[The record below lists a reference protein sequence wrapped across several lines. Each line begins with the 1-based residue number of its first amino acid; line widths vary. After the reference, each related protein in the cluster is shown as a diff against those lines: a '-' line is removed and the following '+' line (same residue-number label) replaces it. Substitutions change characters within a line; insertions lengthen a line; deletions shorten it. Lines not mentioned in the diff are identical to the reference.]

1 MKRVI
6 LLFLVFA
13 GLTFGSCRR
22 QTVMP
27 QFDIVVTDTVAVRGG
42 IPCRFQYAF
51 TSIANA
57 DEAPAL
63 QAIQESNMLYFF
75 GLEHF
80 QGGVQ
85 EAVDWSIGQF
95 MDEYI
100 GTLDESVPQW
110 ETEMEMAVES
120 EARVVDTLLV
130 YTISSSNYTGGA
142 HGMYSINCHNYS
154 IAGGYELA
162 LSDLFDAARQE
173 ALIGLI
179 RNKLYEQFG
188 VTGDEGLVAQGFF
201 PEYISTTENFEV
213 TEDGITFYYNP
224 YDIGCYALGGVEVL
238 GILRMAGRT
247 VPVGLPGRHFHGQ
260 CRRIV
265 ADGLFA
271 GDAGRRNCVVAV
283 ERRILRRIHYL
294 FHFFFRRGADA

>member
-1 MKRVI
+1 MYLGITRLYAVLHGTFVI
-6 LLFLVFA
+6 
-13 GLTFGSCRR
+13 SCLEKISDSYETCDFPFSCFCRIDFRIVPPADRDAAIRYRGDGYRSGTRR
-22 QTVMP
+22 NTLSLPV
-27 QFDIVVTDTVAVRGG
+27 
-42 IPCRFQYAF
+42 CLYL
-51 TSIANA
+51 IANA

-224 YDIGCYALGGVEVL
+224 YDIGCYALGGVEVH
-238 GILRMAGRT
+238 ITREEMQ
-247 VPVGLPGRHFHGQ
+247 GL
-260 CRRIV
+260 
-265 ADGLFA
+265 
-271 GDAGRRNCVVAV
+271 
-283 ERRILRRIHYL
+283 
-294 FHFFFRRGADA
+294 

>member
-1 MKRVI
+1 MLFRSDTARTSWGMDLPEPRTCLLTCFNVLISDCSQRVI

-224 YDIGCYALGGVEVL
+224 YDIGCYALGGVEVH
-238 GILRMAGRT
+238 ITREEMQ
-247 VPVGLPGRHFHGQ
+247 GL
-260 CRRIV
+260 
-265 ADGLFA
+265 
-271 GDAGRRNCVVAV
+271 
-283 ERRILRRIHYL
+283 
-294 FHFFFRRGADA
+294 

>member
-85 EAVDWSIGQF
+85 ELSIYLSGSSWTS
-95 MDEYI
+95 I
-100 GTLDESVPQW
+100 SVPW
-110 ETEMEMAVES
+110 MS
-120 EARVVDTLLV
+120 RYPSGKPKWRWRSSPRPCVDTLLV

-173 ALIGLI
+173 ALIG
-179 RNKLYEQFG
+179 
-188 VTGDEGLVAQGFF
+188 
-201 PEYISTTENFEV
+201 
-213 TEDGITFYYNP
+213 
-224 YDIGCYALGGVEVL
+224 
-238 GILRMAGRT
+238 
-247 VPVGLPGRHFHGQ
+247 
-260 CRRIV
+260 
-265 ADGLFA
+265 
-271 GDAGRRNCVVAV
+271 
-283 ERRILRRIHYL
+283 
-294 FHFFFRRGADA
+294 

>member
-1 MKRVI
+1 M
-6 LLFLVFA
+6 
-13 GLTFGSCRR
+13 
-22 QTVMP
+22 
-27 QFDIVVTDTVAVRGG
+27 
-42 IPCRFQYAF
+42 
-51 TSIANA
+51 
-57 DEAPAL
+57 
-63 QAIQESNMLYFF
+63 
-75 GLEHF
+75 
-80 QGGVQ
+80 Q
-85 EAVDWSIGQF
+85 EAVDRSIGQF

-142 HGMYSINCHNYS
+142 HGMYSVNCHNYS

-224 YDIGCYALGGVEVL
+224 YDIGCYALGGVEVH
-238 GILRMAGRT
+238 ITREEMQ
-247 VPVGLPGRHFHGQ
+247 GL
-260 CRRIV
+260 
-265 ADGLFA
+265 
-271 GDAGRRNCVVAV
+271 
-283 ERRILRRIHYL
+283 
-294 FHFFFRRGADA
+294 

>member
-1 MKRVI
+1 
-6 LLFLVFA
+6 
-13 GLTFGSCRR
+13 
-22 QTVMP
+22 
-27 QFDIVVTDTVAVRGG
+27 
-42 IPCRFQYAF
+42 
-51 TSIANA
+51 
-57 DEAPAL
+57 
-63 QAIQESNMLYFF
+63 MLYFF
-75 GLEHF
+75 GLEQF

-85 EAVDWSIGQF
+85 EAVDKSIGQF

-142 HGMYSINCHNYS
+142 HGMYSVNCHNYS

-224 YDIGCYALGGVEVL
+224 YDIGCYALGGVEVH
-238 GILRMAGRT
+238 ITREEMQ
-247 VPVGLPGRHFHGQ
+247 GL
-260 CRRIV
+260 
-265 ADGLFA
+265 
-271 GDAGRRNCVVAV
+271 
-283 ERRILRRIHYL
+283 
-294 FHFFFRRGADA
+294 

>member
-85 EAVDWSIGQF
+85 EA
-95 MDEYI
+95 
-100 GTLDESVPQW
+100 
-110 ETEMEMAVES
+110 
-120 EARVVDTLLV
+120 
-130 YTISSSNYTGGA
+130 
-142 HGMYSINCHNYS
+142 
-154 IAGGYELA
+154 
-162 LSDLFDAARQE
+162 
-173 ALIGLI
+173 LIGLI

-224 YDIGCYALGGVEVL
+224 YDIGCYALGGVEVH
-238 GILRMAGRT
+238 ITREEMQ
-247 VPVGLPGRHFHGQ
+247 GL
-260 CRRIV
+260 
-265 ADGLFA
+265 
-271 GDAGRRNCVVAV
+271 
-283 ERRILRRIHYL
+283 
-294 FHFFFRRGADA
+294 

>member
-85 EAVDWSIGQF
+85 EAVDLSIGQF

-173 ALIGLI
+173 ALILSLI
-179 RNKLYEQFG
+179 H
-188 VTGDEGLVAQGFF
+188 
-201 PEYISTTENFEV
+201 I
-213 TEDGITFYYNP
+213 
-224 YDIGCYALGGVEVL
+224 
-238 GILRMAGRT
+238 
-247 VPVGLPGRHFHGQ
+247 
-260 CRRIV
+260 
-265 ADGLFA
+265 
-271 GDAGRRNCVVAV
+271 
-283 ERRILRRIHYL
+283 
-294 FHFFFRRGADA
+294 

>member
-27 QFDIVVTDTVAVRGG
+27 QFDIVVVRGG

-224 YDIGCYALGGVEVL
+224 YDIGCYALGGVEVH
-238 GILRMAGRT
+238 ITREEMQ
-247 VPVGLPGRHFHGQ
+247 GL
-260 CRRIV
+260 
-265 ADGLFA
+265 
-271 GDAGRRNCVVAV
+271 
-283 ERRILRRIHYL
+283 
-294 FHFFFRRGADA
+294 